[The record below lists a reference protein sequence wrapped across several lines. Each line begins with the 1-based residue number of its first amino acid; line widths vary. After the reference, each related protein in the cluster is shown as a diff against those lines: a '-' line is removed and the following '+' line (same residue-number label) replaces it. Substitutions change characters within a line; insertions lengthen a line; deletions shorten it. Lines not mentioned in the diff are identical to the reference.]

1 MKTKNI
7 SVNIKKNEEIP
18 FKETYIVFYKSK
30 NKIKIDQKFIDAT
43 KNQSIAL
50 SYTECERLIN
60 LLTLFVFNGKYK
72 PKKIRMLRLEE
83 D

>member
-30 NKIKIDQKFIDAT
+30 NKIKIDQKFKDKT
-43 KNQSIAL
+43 KNQSIIL
-50 SYTECERLIN
+50 NYPECKRLIS
-60 LLTLFVFNGKYK
+60 LLTSFVLNGKYEPNK
-72 PKKIRMLRLEE
+72 VNMIKIIES
-83 D
+83 